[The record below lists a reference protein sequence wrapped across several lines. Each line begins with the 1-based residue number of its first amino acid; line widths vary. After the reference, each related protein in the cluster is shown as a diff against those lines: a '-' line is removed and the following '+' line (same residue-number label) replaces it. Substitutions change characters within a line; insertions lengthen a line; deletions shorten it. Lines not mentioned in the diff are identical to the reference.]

1 MLFRSC
7 NSKPDSVITGFFTQS
22 VGSFSDYLSKLKVCV
37 DYLKGRSTIGE
48 MDMLPN
54 RFNHTL
60 YYKNYQHQ
68 LYLSKNPK
76 QAEAE
81 ATNEA
86 LGQLGGMM

>member
-1 MLFRSC
+1 
-7 NSKPDSVITGFFTQS
+7 
-22 VGSFSDYLSKLKVCV
+22 
-37 DYLKGRSTIGE
+37 
-48 MDMLPN
+48 MLPN